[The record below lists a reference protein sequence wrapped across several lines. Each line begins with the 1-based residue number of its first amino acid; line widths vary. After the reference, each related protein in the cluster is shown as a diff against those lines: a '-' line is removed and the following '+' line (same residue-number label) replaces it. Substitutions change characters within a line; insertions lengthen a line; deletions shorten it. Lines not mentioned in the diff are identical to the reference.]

1 MDFSVEWTILF
12 WMFVDETLTKIHFT
26 DKDGDPFELRLEQK
40 QDFEADEEQAE
51 YENTLQNIVK
61 LKEDL
66 EQGDQDTHETIQE
79 LMEANKEDYDPQD
92 ALDRESR
99 ANQIR

>member
-1 MDFSVEWTILF
+1 M
-12 WMFVDETLTKIHFT
+12 
-26 DKDGDPFELRLEQK
+26 
-40 QDFEADEEQAE
+40 
-51 YENTLQNIVK
+51 QNIVK

-79 LMEANKEDYDPQD
+79 LMDANKEDYDPQD